1 MNENSSSDTAS
12 NSRLF
17 VHQDTLPFYYPTT
30 TPLKFLVPDMSSEK
44 KEERRE
50 EDNGDVYRGKPSTE
64 VVRTVTEEEV
74 DEFFKILRRLHVATR
89 TVARVNGGVVE
100 RELPSKKRKR
110 SQSLGLRNSLDTKGV
125 QEGGLDG
132 LKRVGL
138 RNSGLDLNCIPEPEA
153 VKM

>member
-1 MNENSSSDTAS
+1 MLKKKDISDSILFPGLNS
-12 NSRLF
+12 
-17 VHQDTLPFYYPTT
+17 T
-30 TPLKFLVPDMSSEK
+30 TPLKFLVPNMSSVK

-50 EDNGDVYRGKPSTE
+50 ED
-64 VVRTVTEEEV
+64 VRTVTEEEV

-89 TVARVNGGVVE
+89 MAARVNGGGVVE

-110 SQSLGLRNSLDTKGV
+110 RQSLESKSSLDTNDV
-125 QEGGLDG
+125 QDG
-132 LKRVGL
+132 ESDGRTRVGL

>member
-1 MNENSSSDTAS
+1 
-12 NSRLF
+12 
-17 VHQDTLPFYYPTT
+17 
-30 TPLKFLVPDMSSEK
+30 MSSEM

-50 EDNGDVYRGKPSTE
+50 EDNGKACGDEYRGKSSTE

-89 TVARVNGGVVE
+89 TVARVNGGDAE

-110 SQSLGLRNSLDTKGV
+110 IQSLGLRSSLDTNEV
-125 QEGGLDG
+125 QDG
-132 LKRVGL
+132 ESDGINRVGL
-138 RNSGLDLNCIPEPEA
+138 RNLGLDLNCQPETEA

>member
-1 MNENSSSDTAS
+1 
-12 NSRLF
+12 
-17 VHQDTLPFYYPTT
+17 
-30 TPLKFLVPDMSSEK
+30 MSLER

-50 EDNGDVYRGKPSTE
+50 EANGDGDREKSSTE

-89 TVARVNGGVVE
+89 TVARVNGGAVE

-110 SQSLGLRNSLDTKGV
+110 SQSLGLRTSLDTNGV
-125 QEGGLDG
+125 QEGELDG
-132 LKRVGL
+132 IKRVGL